1 MTDASDSKRHF
12 FISFTGADRP
22 WARWLARTLTEAG
35 YTYWF
40 QDQDFRGSIPRSI
53 AEAHARSERTILLL
67 SDAYARSGWCRAEWE
82 ARLTDDPGGAK
93 DLLIPFRAGPCAVSD
108 PLLARL
114 AFHDLFDKAEPAARE
129 LVLGRLRQA
138 VEPGHRVPLGDAPFP
153 RALPSAPFPAPDHN
167 LLRAAGPFVGRADEL
182 ATIAQALAASAHA
195 GVVPPHA
202 ITGLGG
208 VAKTTLALR
217 HAYTHLRDYDLIR
230 WLPAEE
236 PATLAAAYAGLAPPL
251 GLAPSHPPQ
260 PPRP

>member
-1 MTDASDSKRHF
+1 MTETNDAKRHF

-40 QDQDFRGSIPRSI
+40 QDQDFHGSIPRSI

-82 ARLTDDPGGAK
+82 ARFTEDPGGAK

-138 VEPGHRVPLGDAPFP
+138 VEPGRPRPARRRPLPWHAAAAPFP
-153 RALPSAPFPAPDHN
+153 VPHHN
-167 LLRAAGPFVGRADEL
+167 LPRAAGPFVGRADEL
-182 ATIAQALAASAHA
+182 AGLARPSPPAAGPPSPSRTPSPASAASARPRSPCATPTPTSPTTTWSA
-195 GVVPPHA
+195 GSPP
-202 ITGLGG
+202 
-208 VAKTTLALR
+208 R
-217 HAYTHLRDYDLIR
+217 S
-230 WLPAEE
+230 
-236 PATLAAAYAGLAPPL
+236 PP
-251 GLAPSHPPQ
+251 PSPPPTPPSPPRSAST
-260 PPRP
+260 PPRPTSRP